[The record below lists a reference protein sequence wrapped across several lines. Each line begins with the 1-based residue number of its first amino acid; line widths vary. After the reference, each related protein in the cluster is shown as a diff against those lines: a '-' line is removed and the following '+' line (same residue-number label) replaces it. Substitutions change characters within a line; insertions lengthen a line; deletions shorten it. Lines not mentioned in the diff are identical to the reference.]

1 MATANN
7 RSVARRITTLAIALV
22 ALVLVLVGL
31 AISVLTERST
41 RAQVVGSVGD
51 TVRSVAQSLDAADA
65 TNRELVHLNMTGFQ
79 RNFEATMQLDEGTG
93 ELRSYGGLVNED
105 YSPVDKFTK
114 ETGGIATV
122 FARKGDDFVRVTTS
136 AKNAQGQRNMGTLLE
151 AGPALAKARTG
162 EPYTG
167 RTVVEGKP
175 YMGYYLPSKDGA
187 GKIIALLFIGNDISV
202 FEGMLEK
209 QVAQTKFFESG
220 GAYVIDPRG
229 GLDEAVF
236 VAHPTA
242 RGKKVLQTYPQA
254 RTFFEAL
261 AASPDGFVRD
271 ATSVLEGSAKDP
283 WALIRKTQADGWWVV
298 AEVPDGEAMAS
309 QLQVMLAVWGMM
321 VVAVALL
328 AAGLFVMWRRG
339 ISQPLRQLTQAVT
352 LVAQGDLTQAFHTT
366 QRDEIGALVQEV
378 DAMRLR
384 YLEMLQEVRTA
395 VDNINTASAEIASG
409 NQDLSARTEQTA
421 SSLQTTAQSME
432 ELTATVRQSADA
444 ARQAN
449 QLAGSAAEVA
459 ARGGQVVGE
468 VVTTMG
474 EINQSS
480 RRISDIIG
488 VIDSIAF
495 QTNIL
500 ALNAAVEAARAGEQG
515 RGFAVVAS
523 EVRNLAGRS
532 AEAAREIKQLIG
544 ASVEKVESGARLVQN
559 AGTTMDEIV
568 GSVQRVGD
576 IIGEITAAASEQSEG
591 ISQVNTAINQLDQ
604 MTQQNAALV
613 EQSAAA
619 AQSMRD
625 QAQRLSGAVQ
635 VFKLG
640 DGNSS
645 MRAVGTARHT
655 TIAAPQGNGIDLD
668 KAIQAHAEWRSR
680 LRTAAQNQDTLNRKP
695 SPATTAA
702 TLAAGCMA
710 ARGRNTATGPTSWHC
725 SISTA
730 HSTPLPARLPST
742 STAAPTPKPR
752 KRWRATPPSR
762 GLPAKWGRPSCS
774 CAPRSRRAG
783 KSPPQTGRPRTPGLL
798 TACNAENTAL
808 R

>member
-328 AAGLFVMWRRG
+328 AAGLFVMLRRG

-395 VDNINTASAEIASG
+395 VDNINTASTEIASG

>member
-261 AASPDGFVRD
+261 AASPDGFMRD

-328 AAGLFVMWRRG
+328 AAGLFVMLRRG

-395 VDNINTASAEIASG
+395 VDNINTASAE
-409 NQDLSARTEQTA
+409 TA

>member
-1 MATANN
+1 M
-7 RSVARRITTLAIALV
+7 
-22 ALVLVLVGL
+22 LVLVGL

-187 GKIIALLFIGNDISV
+187 GKIIALLFIGNDFSV

-328 AAGLFVMWRRG
+328 AAGLFVMLRRG

-488 VIDSIAF
+488 VIDSIAY
-495 QTNIL
+495 QTKIL
-500 ALNAAVEAARAGEQG
+500 AHNAAVEAARAGEQG

>member
-254 RTFFEAL
+254 RIFFEAL

-328 AAGLFVMWRRG
+328 AAGLFVMLRRG

-395 VDNINTASAEIASG
+395 VDNINTASAE
-409 NQDLSARTEQTA
+409 TA

-680 LRTAAQNQDTLNRKP
+680 LRTAAQNQDTLDAETIARDDCCDLGRWLHGSAGTQYGNRPNFVALLDKHR
-695 SPATTAA
+695 AFHTIAGQIA
-702 TLAAGCMA
+702 EHINRGAYAEAEEALAG
-710 ARGRNTATGPTSWHC
+710 NTAFSRASSEVGA
-725 SISTA
+725 SIVQLRTEIQA
-730 HSTPLPARLPST
+730 
-742 STAAPTPKPR
+742 
-752 KRWRATPPSR
+752 
-762 GLPAKWGRPSCS
+762 GR
-774 CAPRSRRAG
+774 
-783 KSPPQTGRPRTPGLL
+783 
-798 TACNAENTAL
+798 
-808 R
+808 

>member
-7 RSVARRITTLAIALV
+7 RSVARRVTTLAIALV

-51 TVRSVAQSLDAADA
+51 TARSVAQSLDAADA

-79 RNFEATMQLDEGTG
+79 RYFEATMQLDEGTG

-122 FARKGDDFVRVTTS
+122 FARKGNDFVRITTS

-151 AGPALAKARTG
+151 AGPALEKARTG

-175 YMGYYLPSKDGA
+175 YMGYYLPSKDA
-187 GKIIALLFIGNDISV
+187 GGKVIALLFIGNDISV

-209 QVAQTKFFESG
+209 QVAQTKFFENG
-220 GAYVIDPRG
+220 GAYVIDPRS

-242 RGKKVLQTYPQA
+242 RGKKVLQTYPQSRA
-254 RTFFEAL
+254 FFEAL
-261 AASPDGFVRD
+261 SASPDGFVREAAD
-271 ATSVLEGSAKDP
+271 VLGGAAKDP
-283 WALIRKTQADGWWVV
+283 WALVRKTQADGWWVV

-309 QLQVMLAVWGMM
+309 QFQVMLAVWGMM
-321 VVAVALL
+321 AVAVVLL
-328 AAGLFVMWRRG
+328 AAGLFVMLRRG
-339 ISQPLRQLTQAVT
+339 VSQPLRQLTQAVT

-480 RRISDIIG
+480 RKHFRHHRRDRQHCLPDQHPRAQRRRGSRSRG
-488 VIDSIAF
+488 
-495 QTNIL
+495 
-500 ALNAAVEAARAGEQG
+500 RAGPG
-515 RGFAVVAS
+515 LCRGGQ
-523 EVRNLAGRS
+523 R
-532 AEAAREIKQLIG
+532 
-544 ASVEKVESGARLVQN
+544 GAR
-559 AGTTMDEIV
+559 
-568 GSVQRVGD
+568 
-576 IIGEITAAASEQSEG
+576 
-591 ISQVNTAINQLDQ
+591 
-604 MTQQNAALV
+604 
-613 EQSAAA
+613 
-619 AQSMRD
+619 
-625 QAQRLSGAVQ
+625 
-635 VFKLG
+635 
-640 DGNSS
+640 
-645 MRAVGTARHT
+645 
-655 TIAAPQGNGIDLD
+655 P
-668 KAIQAHAEWRSR
+668 
-680 LRTAAQNQDTLNRKP
+680 
-695 SPATTAA
+695 
-702 TLAAGCMA
+702 
-710 ARGRNTATGPTSWHC
+710 
-725 SISTA
+725 
-730 HSTPLPARLPST
+730 
-742 STAAPTPKPR
+742 
-752 KRWRATPPSR
+752 
-762 GLPAKWGRPSCS
+762 GRPRSQRGARNQGS
-774 CAPRSRRAG
+774 SSAHRSRRSNRARAWC
-783 KSPPQTGRPRTPGLL
+783 KTPEPPWTRSWARCSAWATSLARSRQPLPSSPRASARSTRRSTSS
-798 TACNAENTAL
+798 T